1 MFLEDLDYG
10 QFPEGQLR
18 KSRSNSFSSSLKRIF
33 KKKKKGDASRESSVS
48 RASGRGDVSR
58 DGSPYMSS
66 HVRGGTP
73 SHDDYSYEGEPYSM
87 SAYGTSAPTRT
98 SPLYD
103 H

>member
-1 MFLEDLDYG
+1 MG

-18 KSRSNSFSSSLKRIF
+18 KSRSNSFSSSLKRMF
-33 KKKKKGDASRESSVS
+33 RKKKKGDVS
-48 RASGRGDVSR
+48 RDSSISRVSGRGDVSR
-58 DGSPYMSS
+58 EGSVSNASPYLS
-66 HVRGGTP
+66 HHGRGGTP
-73 SHDDYSYEGEPYSM
+73 LPDDYSYEGEGYTM